1 MEEQGN
7 SIPLVAH
14 VVHSLGVGG
23 LENGLVN
30 LINRMPSERYRHAVI
45 CLKDYDRFAERI
57 ERDKVPLFALHK
69 REGKDPALYFRLWRT
84 LRGLR
89 PDLVHTRNLA
99 AVEAQL
105 PAWLA
110 GVPARIHGEHGRD
123 MADLTGANRRYRLL
137 RRLLRPL
144 VHHYIPLSR
153 DLEGYLRDAIGVRPE
168 RMTRITN
175 GVDIERFHPDDEA
188 RSRLLADRGWPRDAL
203 VVGWVGRMEAVKNP
217 LGLVEAA
224 AHLCREDPDSRNRLR
239 LVLVGN
245 GAQGAAVREAVTAA
259 GLDDNVWLPGSRDD
273 VPALLAGLDVF
284 VLPSLAEGISNTVL
298 EALATGLAVVA
309 TDVGGNRELV
319 TRGQCGALVPPGD
332 SAALAAALAR
342 YLQRPELAAEHGA
355 VARRRA
361 VGQFSIDAMV
371 SAYTQTYDRVLER
384 HGRPDLRARQLP
396 TGTS

>member
-1 MEEQGN
+1 MTEYKDDR
-7 SIPLVAH
+7 PLLAH
-14 VVHSLGVGG
+14 VVHSLRVGG

-45 CLKDYDRFAERI
+45 CLKDYDRFADRI
-57 ERDKVPLFALHK
+57 ERDDVPLFALHK

-84 LRGLR
+84 LRSLR

-123 MADLTGANRRYRLL
+123 MADLAGANRRYRNL
-137 RRLLRPL
+137 RRILRPL

-153 DLEGYLRDAIGVRPE
+153 DLEGYLRDAIGVPAE

-175 GVDIERFHPDDEA
+175 GVDVEHFHPDHKA
-188 RSRLLADRGWPRDAL
+188 RASLLAERGWPEDSL
-203 VVGWVGRMEAVKNP
+203 LVGWVGRMEAVKNP
-217 LGLVEAA
+217 LGLVEAVA
-224 AHLCREDPDSRNRLR
+224 QLCREDPDARARLR
-239 LVLVGN
+239 LVLVGD
-245 GAQGAAVREAVTAA
+245 GAQRPAVREAVTAA
-259 GLDDNVWLPGSRDD
+259 GLEDNTWLPGSRDD
-273 VPALLAGLDVF
+273 VPALLAGFDVF

-298 EALATGLAVVA
+298 EALASGVAVVA

-319 TRGQCGALVPPGD
+319 TPGQCGALVPPGD
-332 SAALAAALAR
+332 PAALAAVLGR
-342 YLQRPELAAEHGA
+342 YIHKPKLAAEHGA

-371 SAYTQTYDRVLER
+371 SAYTETYDRVLDR
-384 HGRPDLRARQLP
+384 HGRTDLRPRRLP
-396 TGTS
+396 TETG

>member
-1 MEEQGN
+1 MTEDRDEA
-7 SIPLVAH
+7 PLVAH
-14 VVHSLGVGG
+14 VVHGLRVGG

-57 ERDKVPLFALHK
+57 ERDDVPLFALHK
-69 REGKDPALYFRLWRT
+69 HEGKDPALHFRLWRA
-84 LRGLR
+84 LRRLR

-123 MADLTGANRRYRLL
+123 MADLAGANRRYRLL
-137 RRLLRPL
+137 RRSLRPL

-153 DLEGYLRDAIGVRPE
+153 DLESYLRDAIGVVPE

-175 GVDIERFHPDDEA
+175 GVDVERFRPDHEA
-188 RSRLLADRGWPRDAL
+188 RARLLGARGWPTDSL
-203 VVGWVGRMEAVKNP
+203 VVGWVGRMEPVKNP

-224 AHLCREDPDSRNRLR
+224 ARLCREDPEARARLR
-239 LVLVGN
+239 LVLVGD
-245 GAQGAAVREAVTAA
+245 GAQGAAVREAVTVA
-259 GLDDNVWLPGSRDD
+259 GLDDNTWLPGSRDD

-284 VLPSLAEGISNTVL
+284 ALPSLAEGISNTVL
-298 EALATGLAVVA
+298 EALATGLAVIA

-319 TRGQCGALVPPGD
+319 TPGQCGALVPPAD
-332 SAALAAALAR
+332 PAALAAALGR
-342 YLQRPELAAEHGA
+342 YLHKPGLAAEHGA

-371 SAYTQTYDRVLER
+371 SAYTETYDRVLER
-384 HGRPDLRARQLP
+384 HGRSAPRARQLP
-396 TGTS
+396 SGTG